1 METMT
6 EFVSTMESGLR
17 VSPLAVVLPSLGS
30 HGEMRMIP
38 SAIMDVLVSAGATPE
53 IIAVV
58 VKADQ
63 ALAQGRLDE
72 RRARDADR
80 QRRKRNRDIAKSRH
94 VTRTHA
100 DSA

>member
-1 METMT
+1 
-6 EFVSTMESGLR
+6 
-17 VSPLAVVLPSLGS
+17 
-30 HGEMRMIP
+30 MIP
-38 SAIMDVLVSAGATPE
+38 PEVLDALVAAGATPE
-53 IIAVV
+53 LIAAA

-63 ALAQGRLDE
+63 ALTRGRLDK

-80 QRRKRNRDIAKSRH
+80 QRRKHNRDIAKSRH